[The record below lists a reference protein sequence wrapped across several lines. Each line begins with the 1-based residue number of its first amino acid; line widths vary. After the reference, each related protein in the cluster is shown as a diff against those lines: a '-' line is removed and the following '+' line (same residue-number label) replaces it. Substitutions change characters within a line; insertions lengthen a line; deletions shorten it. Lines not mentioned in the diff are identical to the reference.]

1 MLRGNF
7 FRNFI
12 AFENGREFSKQVFAA
27 AMFGGAVLVG
37 SNPGLA
43 GTRTSLPSITRA
55 AVTSGPANP
64 TAAWEEFCD
73 HLPSECSI
81 DPSEASTITL
91 SPQVWATVLE
101 INTRVNRTITAVT
114 DLDHWGVVD
123 RWDYPADAR
132 GDCEDIQLLKRK
144 LLTEAGL
151 PHRALRM
158 TVVIDELGEGHAVLM
173 ARTDRGDFVL
183 DNKRNAVLPWQ
194 RTGYYY
200 IKRESSDQAG
210 WVSFRGD
217 DVPVVITATPIVRR

>member
-1 MLRGNF
+1 MPWGDFLRG
-7 FRNFI
+7 FI
-12 AFENGREFSKQVFAA
+12 SFANCGEFTKKILAA
-27 AMFGGAVLVG
+27 AIAGVGLIG

-43 GTRTSLPSITRA
+43 ETRASLPPITLA
-55 AVTSGPANP
+55 AVTSDPARP
-64 TAAWEEFCD
+64 TVAWEEFC
-73 HLPSECSI
+73 HRLPSECGI

-91 SPQVWATVLE
+91 SPQVWTTILE
-101 INTRVNRTITAVT
+101 VNTRVNQTIEAVT
-114 DLDHWGVVD
+114 DFDHWGVVD
-123 RWDYPADAR
+123 RWDYPADGR

-194 RTGYYY
+194 QTGYYY

-210 WVSFRGD
+210 WVSFKGE
-217 DVPVVITATPIVRR
+217 DVPVVITATR